1 MFFSNKIKTNG
12 NLINKIIVM
21 IECDYI
27 WKALAKRE
35 YLIIFMCFVNI
46 FVVS

>member
-1 MFFSNKIKTNG
+1 MND

-21 IECDYI
+21 IECDDM
-27 WKALAKRE
+27 WKALTKRE
-35 YLIIFMCFVNI
+35 CLIVFMCFVNI